1 MKRRLAG
8 AAALAG
14 AFVAG
19 MLVATALVAAFVA
32 GMAPAR
38 AKTLGARPQ
47 KQQVVLQQVI
57 SPTGH

>member
-1 MKRRLAG
+1 
-8 AAALAG
+8 LAG